1 MPPKRAAES
10 NGKKSKKAKKSKEY
24 NSSDCSSDSEGGEG
38 AAEEET
44 ETTKNDDE
52 EEQENDAYASYRNE
66 VPSQSGEILFCGAS
80 NWDLVGRSKL
90 PKGMKNVG
98 GLQIWSPNRISSLK
112 GIKIH
117 TVASGCNAAHCVAIS
132 SEGTTFVWG
141 RNENGQLGLGHTK
154 RVDTPTEVEALADM
168 NCVAAAC
175 GRRHTLFLSE
185 KGKVYSCGDNKLG
198 QLGNGY
204 RNDGTNE
211 PRKVRYSGPP
221 VRRIACGAEFSVMSD
236 MKGNVYTF
244 GCPEYGQTGHNTD
257 GKYFITSSKMDFQTE
272 NSPRV
277 VTVYVEKARD
287 GTVTPL
293 HDVDAREIACG
304 TNHTIMLDSKKRV
317 FSWGFGGYGRLG
329 HSDPKDVMVPQ
340 SIQFFAGP
348 NRGAQMIAAGST
360 YSMAVSEHG
369 ALFLWG
375 VTKVSGEASMYPKN
389 VQDLMGWKVR
399 SIGTSNK
406 SIVIAADDSLISFG
420 PSPTFGELGYGPDIK
435 SSTTAKEVKPV
446 NDCYILEAKCGFS
459 HTLLIARTETDE
471 DNAAIDE
478 LPVFTPITS

>member
-1 MPPKRAAES
+1 
-10 NGKKSKKAKKSKEY
+10 
-24 NSSDCSSDSEGGEG
+24 
-38 AAEEET
+38 
-44 ETTKNDDE
+44 
-52 EEQENDAYASYRNE
+52 

-80 NWDLVGRSKL
+80 NWDLAGRSKV
-90 PKGMKNVG
+90 PKGMKSVG
-98 GLQIWSPNRISSLK
+98 GLNIWSPNRISSLK

-117 TVASGCNAAHCVAIS
+117 TVASGCNAAHCIAIS
-132 SEGTTFVWG
+132 SEGTTFTWG

-154 RVDTPTEVEALADM
+154 RVDTPTEVETFTDD

-175 GRRHTLFLSE
+175 GKRHTLFLTA

-198 QLGNGY
+198 QLGIGN
-204 RNDGTNE
+204 RNDGTNS
-211 PRKVRYSGPP
+211 PVRVKYSGPP
-221 VRRIACGAEFSVMSD
+221 IRRVACGGDFSVMSD
-236 MKGNVYTF
+236 IKGNVYTF

-257 GKYFITSSKMDFQTE
+257 GKYFITSNRMDFMTE
-272 NSPRV
+272 NTPRV
-277 VTVYVEKARD
+277 ITVYVEKARD

-304 TNHTIMLDSKKRV
+304 TNHTLILDSKKRV

-375 VTKVSGEASMYPKN
+375 VTKVSGEASMYPKT

-420 PSPTFGELGYGPDIK
+420 PSPTFGELGYGPDVK
-435 SSTTAKEVKPV
+435 SSTSAKEVKPV
-446 NDCYILEAKCGFS
+446 NDCYILDAKCGFS

-478 LPVFTPITS
+478 LPVFTPITSS